1 MSKTSIEKFDYNLIR
16 FLVTIIDT
24 SSMANAAEVLNVA
37 PSAVSYAVKKL
48 REHYQDP
55 LFIRAL
61 NGVKPTALALNL
73 YEKFKVI
80 NKDIA
85 DALQLAPEDQSKV
98 RKIFIR
104 ADTLTSIWVSHKLM
118 SSGFVPSKC
127 TLEFKYTAADEDER
141 ILRLRNQE
149 VDIDIGLGIAAD
161 SNITAQS
168 LFTWQNILICRL
180 NHTTVRESITE
191 EQFLREAH
199 AIYSAPNNATIL
211 HTNTN
216 DIIQAR
222 ITNAILRSDSF
233 MPLLLTAAIQ
243 DLLIIIPKNYFPM
256 IKSILP
262 MREVQCDFLPQQRT
276 PYVLHM
282 HKRNS
287 HDERLKALII
297 ELQDGNNEDD

>member
-48 REHYQDP
+48 REHYHDP

-80 NKDIA
+80 NEDIA
-85 DALQLAPEDQSKV
+85 DALQPAPEDQSKA

-104 ADTLTSIWVSHKLM
+104 TDTLTSIWVSHTLM
-118 SSGFVPSKC
+118 SNGFVPNKC
-127 TLEFKYTAADEDER
+127 ILEFKYTAADEDER

-149 VDIDIGLGIAAD
+149 VDIDIGLGFAAD
-161 SNITAQS
+161 SNITAQT
-168 LFTWQNILICRL
+168 LFTWRSILICRL
-180 NHTTVRESITE
+180 NHTTVGESITE

-199 AIYSAPNNATIL
+199 TTYSAPNNATIL

-222 ITNAILRSDSF
+222 ITNSILRSDSF

-256 IKSILP
+256 IKSMLP
-262 MREVQCDFLPQQRT
+262 MREVKCNFLPQQRT
-276 PYVLHM
+276 SYVVHM
-282 HKRNS
+282 HKRNRY
-287 HDERLKALII
+287 DELLKSLVA
-297 ELQDGNNEDD
+297 ELQAGNNEE